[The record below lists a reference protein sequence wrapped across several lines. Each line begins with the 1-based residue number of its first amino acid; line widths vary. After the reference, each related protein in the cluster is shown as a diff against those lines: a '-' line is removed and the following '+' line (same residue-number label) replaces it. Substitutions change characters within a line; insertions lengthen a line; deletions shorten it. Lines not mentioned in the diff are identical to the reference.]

1 MQLFIT
7 MATGTMSKSKL
18 AQAEIDNNDPSKVSH
33 DASLDP
39 SFGKGAL
46 KQ

>member
-7 MATGTMSKSKL
+7 MATGAMSKNEL
-18 AQAEIDNNDPSKVSH
+18 ARAEIDNNDPSKVSH

-39 SFGKGAL
+39 SFGKGSL
-46 KQ
+46 KW